1 MGANVVMNPGTE
13 ITAAEIDARI
23 VAATVATRF
32 RDTVAKYPDR
42 VALRSWNG
50 DTPTDITWAEY
61 ALRACRVAAALA
73 DAGVTRGDRVVFLIT
88 NRPEFHIADV
98 AALLVGATPISIY
111 NSSSPEQ
118 IAYLAS
124 HSSATYAIVE
134 NAKFLE
140 SLLSVRDQIPTLKKV
155 AVIDTPE
162 TLPDGVLLWD
172 DLMAHEPVE
181 LSVASLIAQPDDLAT
196 VIYTSGT
203 TGPPKG
209 VMLDH
214 KGVLWTAESLMNR
227 FGFDITGMRMV
238 SYLPM
243 AHIAERNTSHY
254 AGIIQGLEVT
264 TCPDAGRITTYL
276 GHSRPQVFFAVPRV
290 WEKMY
295 ASITSVVHADAA
307 KGAAFDAALAVGWEA
322 SEYRARGE
330 EIPADLAESL
340 VTADILLAPW
350 RRVLGL
356 DECKVAI
363 SGAAPIPFEIFRFFR
378 GLGLEISEIYGL
390 SETYGPMT
398 WTPFRVKV
406 GTVGPA
412 IPGTEVRLGEDGEVI
427 CRGGNIFTG
436 YLDQP
441 EKTAEVL
448 TADGWFHTG
457 DIGVLDDEGYL
468 KIVDRKKELIIT
480 AGGKNISPAN
490 LEAALKAS
498 PLIGQACVIGEG
510 RPFLSA
516 LLVLDT
522 EVAPVW
528 ASRHGINEASLE
540 ALAANEQIRAAVQ
553 GDVDTVNAQFS
564 KAEGIKRFTIL
575 SAEWEADSEELTPTM
590 KLKRRGISA
599 KYAAEIEA
607 LYL

>member
-1 MGANVVMNPGTE
+1 MNSETE
-13 ITAAEIDARI
+13 LTAAEIEARI
-23 VAATVATRF
+23 VGGTVATRF
-32 RDTVAKYPDR
+32 RETVAKYPDR

-61 ALRACRVAAALA
+61 ALRACRVAAALS

-98 AALLVGATPISIY
+98 AVLLVGATPVSIY

-118 IAYLAS
+118 IAYLSS

-134 NAKFLE
+134 NSKYLE

-155 AVIDTPE
+155 AVIEAPE
-162 TLPDGVLLWD
+162 TLPEGVLLWD
-172 DLMAHEPVE
+172 DLLAHEPVD
-181 LSVASLIAQPDDLAT
+181 LAAASLIAQPDDLAT

-227 FGFDITGMRMV
+227 FGFDASGMRLV

-243 AHIAERNTSHY
+243 AHIAERSTSHY
-254 AGIIQGLEVT
+254 AAIIQGLEIT
-264 TCPDAGRITTYL
+264 TCPNAGQITTYL
-276 GHSRPQVFFAVPRV
+276 GHTRPQIFFAVPRV
-290 WEKMY
+290 WEKIY
-295 ASITSVVHADAA
+295 ASITSIVHADKA
-307 KGAAFDAALAVGWEA
+307 KGAEFDAALAIGWEA

-330 EIPADLAESL
+330 EMPGDLAESL
-340 VTADILLAPW
+340 LGADAVLSPW
-350 RRVLGL
+350 RSALGL
-356 DECKVAI
+356 DECRVAI

-378 GLGLEISEIYGL
+378 GLGIEISEVYGL
-390 SETYGPMT
+390 SETCGPMT
-398 WTPFRVKV
+398 WTPFRVKA

-412 IPGTEVRLGEDGEVI
+412 IPGTEVRLAEDGEVI
-427 CRGGNIFTG
+427 CRGGNIFIG
-436 YLDQP
+436 YLDHP

-448 TADGWFHTG
+448 TADGWFSTG
-457 DIGVLDDEGYL
+457 DIGVLDDDGYL

-498 PLIGQACVIGEG
+498 PLIGQACVIGDG
-510 RPFLSA
+510 RPYLSA

-528 ASRHGINEASLE
+528 ASMHGIDETALD
-540 ALAANEQIRAAVQ
+540 ALAANPDIRKAVQ
-553 GDVDTVNAQFS
+553 ADVDLVNAQFA

-590 KLKRRGISA
+590 KLKRRGVSV
-599 KYAAEIEA
+599 KYAEQIEA
-607 LYL
+607 LYS

>member
-1 MGANVVMNPGTE
+1 MNPGTE

-140 SLLSVRDQIPTLKKV
+140 RLLSVRDQIPTLKKV

>member
-134 NAKFLE
+134 NTKFLE
-140 SLLSVRDQIPTLKKV
+140 RLLSVRDQIPTLKKV

-540 ALAANEQIRAAVQ
+540 ALAANEQIRTAVQ
-553 GDVDTVNAQFS
+553 ADVDTVNAQFS

>member
-540 ALAANEQIRAAVQ
+540 ALAANEQIRTAVQ
-553 GDVDTVNAQFS
+553 ADVDTVNAQFS

>member
-1 MGANVVMNPGTE
+1 
-13 ITAAEIDARI
+13 
-23 VAATVATRF
+23 
-32 RDTVAKYPDR
+32 
-42 VALRSWNG
+42 
-50 DTPTDITWAEY
+50 
-61 ALRACRVAAALA
+61 
-73 DAGVTRGDRVVFLIT
+73 
-88 NRPEFHIADV
+88 
-98 AALLVGATPISIY
+98 
-111 NSSSPEQ
+111 
-118 IAYLAS
+118 
-124 HSSATYAIVE
+124 
-134 NAKFLE
+134 
-140 SLLSVRDQIPTLKKV
+140 
-155 AVIDTPE
+155 
-162 TLPDGVLLWD
+162 
-172 DLMAHEPVE
+172 
-181 LSVASLIAQPDDLAT
+181 
-196 VIYTSGT
+196 
-203 TGPPKG
+203 
-209 VMLDH
+209 
-214 KGVLWTAESLMNR
+214 
-227 FGFDITGMRMV
+227 
-238 SYLPM
+238 
-243 AHIAERNTSHY
+243 
-254 AGIIQGLEVT
+254 
-264 TCPDAGRITTYL
+264 
-276 GHSRPQVFFAVPRV
+276 
-290 WEKMY
+290 MY
-295 ASITSVVHADAA
+295 ASITSVVHADAV
-307 KGAAFDAALAVGWEA
+307 KGAEFDAALAIGWEA

-330 EIPADLAESL
+330 EIPGDLAESFL
-340 VTADILLAPW
+340 TADIVLAPW
-350 RRVLGL
+350 RRALGL

-378 GLGLEISEIYGL
+378 GLGLDISEIYGL

-498 PLIGQACVIGEG
+498 PLIGQACIIGEG

-540 ALAANEQIRAAVQ
+540 ALAANEQIRTAVQ
-553 GDVDTVNAQFS
+553 ADVDTVNAQFS

>member
-214 KGVLWTAESLMNR
+214 KGVLWTAESLMSR
-227 FGFDITGMRMV
+227 FGFDIAGMRMV

-243 AHIAERNTSHY
+243 AHIAERSTSHY
-254 AGIIQGLEVT
+254 SAIIQGLEVT